1 MIIFIFIFIVIL
13 YLLYNLEDDTP
24 KQISQPIINS
34 TEVKQYIKKKTNKF
48 LMEYNTS
55 PVFRGLSKSSIIQAK
70 NEIGGSKIFKNVKID
85 NSNLTNNLVNYKNY
99 SSYRI
104 KPYSNK

>member
-1 MIIFIFIFIVIL
+1 M
-13 YLLYNLEDDTP
+13 
-24 KQISQPIINS
+24 K
-34 TEVKQYIKKKTNKF
+34 
-48 LMEYNTS
+48 YNTS
-55 PVFRGLSKSSIIQAK
+55 PVFRGLSKSSIIQTK

-85 NSNLTNNLVNYKNY
+85 NSNLINNLVDYKNY

>member
-34 TEVKQYIKKKTNKF
+34 TEVKQYKKPNKF
-48 LMEYNTS
+48 LMKYNTS
-55 PVFRGLSKSSIIQAK
+55 PVFRGLSKSSIIQTK

-85 NSNLTNNLVNYKNY
+85 NSNLINNLVDYKNY